1 MEDKLLMNNI
11 TKKLK
16 EILTPEDMKALEEA
30 IQIMVDEK
38 TSKDTSLLV
47 EEEKSKLEKASHE
60 YVERAI
66 LEETE
71 KLQNQLKEDF
81 EIKKEKL
88 EEEYIE
94 KLDSFL
100 EHEISENISDEVL
113 NNIAINETYKP
124 VVEGIKKIFAEQGLE
139 LDSDGSALLK
149 EAHKEILE
157 LKSDVDRLLEENLEL
172 NNMLEKMS
180 IRDII
185 NDKTEGMLPE
195 QKSRV
200 ENMFEGK
207 SFEEVENR
215 IDEFVEIVLDNR
227 IDEDDDEEDDLLIE
241 GDDNP
246 GDYIKEQREEHLKN
260 MKNTGNNLDNQ
271 INEIMSI
278 LK

>member
-246 GDYIKEQREEHLKN
+246 EDYIKEQREEHLKN

>member
-1 MEDKLLMNNI
+1 MNNI

-38 TSKDTSLLV
+38 TSKDASLLV

-113 NNIAINETYKP
+113 DNIAINETYKP

-157 LKSDVDRLLEENLEL
+157 LKSDVDRLLEENFEL

-207 SFEEVENR
+207 SFEEIENR

-260 MKNTGNNLDNQ
+260 MKNTGNNLDSQ

>member
-227 IDEDDDEEDDLLIE
+227 IDEDDDEDDDLLIE

-246 GDYIKEQREEHLKN
+246 GDYIKEQQEEHLKN

>member
-1 MEDKLLMNNI
+1 MEDKLFMNNI

-38 TSKDTSLLV
+38 TSKDASLLV

-113 NNIAINETYKP
+113 DNIAINETYKP

-207 SFEEVENR
+207 SFEEIENR

-260 MKNTGNNLDNQ
+260 MKNTGNNLDSQ

>member
-1 MEDKLLMNNI
+1 
-11 TKKLK
+11 
-16 EILTPEDMKALEEA
+16 
-30 IQIMVDEK
+30 
-38 TSKDTSLLV
+38 
-47 EEEKSKLEKASHE
+47 
-60 YVERAI
+60 
-66 LEETE
+66 
-71 KLQNQLKEDF
+71 
-81 EIKKEKL
+81 
-88 EEEYIE
+88 
-94 KLDSFL
+94 
-100 EHEISENISDEVL
+100 
-113 NNIAINETYKP
+113 
-124 VVEGIKKIFAEQGLE
+124 
-139 LDSDGSALLK
+139 
-149 EAHKEILE
+149 
-157 LKSDVDRLLEENLEL
+157 LEENLEL